1 MDKAT
6 IINKLLSL
14 EFCDGPWMMKHR
26 IALQCYRKIEL
37 EVIHLAADNPSL
49 SDAQSTSS
57 LILSSFSVL

>member
-1 MDKAT
+1 MDKAA

-14 EFCDGPWMMKHR
+14 EFCDGLWMMKYR

-49 SDAQSTSS
+49 SNAWSTSP
-57 LILSSFSVL
+57 ILSSLSVL